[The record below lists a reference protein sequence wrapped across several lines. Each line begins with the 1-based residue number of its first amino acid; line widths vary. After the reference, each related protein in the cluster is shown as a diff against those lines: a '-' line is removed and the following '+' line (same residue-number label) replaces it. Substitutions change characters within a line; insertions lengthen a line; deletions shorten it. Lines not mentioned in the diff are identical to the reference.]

1 MPALTPPK
9 PDALTRLRSS
19 VVRRPLA
26 AALLVAAV
34 LAHAAMVGSIARQ
47 PLGGGIAAQRQ
58 RPWIWG
64 LHNDTVHRAG
74 PAADFLA
81 VYEAGLHAGE
91 GRSPYTREP
100 RPGLPFHYRFR
111 YLPPVAWLLGA
122 PLSTLPPRAAWW
134 LWIAACELLLLACIV
149 ALARRMPGP
158 PGTAAAL
165 LLLLASPYFLELY
178 MGQFTFA
185 TCTLAVLALLR
196 LERGAGLGSGLAA
209 AASLAASFLLKVF
222 PVVVLPA
229 LWRRR
234 DALAVGIAA
243 SAVLIALA
251 LPGFAAHSRD
261 WAVFYADNFEPRLDG
276 LDAGNY
282 GLPYVLHL
290 LAGGLGVAWSPAT
303 WLRFARLWQA
313 GLLAATA
320 LLVLASRQPSL
331 LLGAATLLLAHFL
344 SYTHVWEHHMSGALL
359 VVLAAASVFARR
371 AERRAL
377 AWLFGASLLLALP
390 TPFALLDRELDPRV
404 WDPAAGWPLAQR
416 LLLPACK
423 ALPLLAAYAVC
434 VASLLRAGVGWP
446 RAPQLSSGR

>member
-1 MPALTPPK
+1 MPALTPPM
-9 PDALTRLRSS
+9 PEVLTRLRGS

-26 AALLVAAV
+26 AVLLALAV
-34 LAHAAMVGSIARQ
+34 LAHAAVVASIARQ

-81 VYEAGLHAGE
+81 VYASGLRVRE

-100 RPGLPFHYRFR
+100 HPGLPFHYRFR
-111 YLPPVAWLLGA
+111 YLPAVAWLLGA

-134 LWIAACELLLLACIV
+134 VWIAACELLLLACIA
-149 ALARRMPGP
+149 ALARRMPGR
-158 PGTAAAL
+158 PGAAAAL

-185 TCTLAVLALLR
+185 TCALAVLALLR
-196 LERGAGLGSGLAA
+196 LEQRSGLGGRLTA

-222 PVVVLPA
+222 PAVVLPA

-234 DALAVGIAA
+234 SALAVGIAA
-243 SAVLIALA
+243 GAALLA
-251 LPGFAAHSRD
+251 LSLPGFTAHSGD

-282 GLPYVLHL
+282 GLPYALHL
-290 LAGGLGVAWSPAT
+290 AAGGLGVAWSPDT
-303 WLRFARLWQA
+303 WSRFARLWQG

-320 LLVLASRQPSL
+320 LLVLSSRQPSL

-344 SYTHVWEHHMSGALL
+344 SYAQVWEHHMSGALL
-359 VVLAAASVFARR
+359 VVLAAACVFERR
-371 AERRAL
+371 GEGRAL
-377 AWLFGASLLLALP
+377 AWLFGAALLLALP

-423 ALPLLAAYAVC
+423 ALPLLAAYTVC
-434 VASLLRAGVGWP
+434 VASLLRAGLGWP
-446 RAPQLSSGR
+446 RAPAAQ